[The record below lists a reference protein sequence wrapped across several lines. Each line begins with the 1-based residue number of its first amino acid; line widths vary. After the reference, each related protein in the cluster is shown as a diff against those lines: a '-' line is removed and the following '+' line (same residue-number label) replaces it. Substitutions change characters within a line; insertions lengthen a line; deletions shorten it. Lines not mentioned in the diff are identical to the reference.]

1 MAAMPKHAAAVAEFL
16 HCFAQEIL
24 FLDLFHFPDCL
35 GSQGAIQYSFG
46 TFGCAP
52 SEAPTY
58 ARSLYSVAEWVIA
71 NLSSFDTAMRG
82 QEQNGF
88 QKAHLLLAPVGQ
100 CKPCGGKFNSITAF
114 IA

>member
-1 MAAMPKHAAAVAEFL
+1 M
-16 HCFAQEIL
+16 
-24 FLDLFHFPDCL
+24 
-35 GSQGAIQYSFG
+35 QYNFG
-46 TFGCAP
+46 TFGCAL

-100 CKPCGGKFNSITAF
+100 CKPCGGKFNSITAL

>member
-1 MAAMPKHAAAVAEFL
+1 MAEMPKHTAAVAEFL
-16 HCFAQEIL
+16 HCFAQEGNFWFSPL
-24 FLDLFHFPDCL
+24 LDCL

-46 TFGCAP
+46 TFGCAL

-71 NLSSFDTAMRG
+71 NLSSFDTVMRG

-100 CKPCGGKFNSITAF
+100 CEPWEVKN
-114 IA
+114 